1 MALLSVSNLA
11 KYYGAEA
18 VFTGISC
25 ELHRQERVALVG
37 PNGGGK
43 STLLD
48 IMAGVSEADEGHVH
62 VARHTRR
69 GYLPQHPDFQS
80 DKTLWEAMKAVFSD
94 LLAQADRL
102 RELEDQMASD
112 DESERAAAME
122 RYGTLLHTFE
132 DAGGFT
138 YEARISQVLGGL
150 GFDEAEFHKPIAY
163 LSGGEKT
170 RALLARLLLEE
181 PDLLL
186 LDEPTNHLDIEGI
199 EWLEEQLQAW
209 DGAIIVVAHDR
220 AFLNAIADRVWELD
234 FGTLEDYPGNYTA
247 YTELREER
255 RARRLAE
262 YEAQQTH
269 IEKTEEYI
277 RRYMA
282 GQRSAEA
289 KGRLKRLERL
299 ERLERPQEHVGLNID
314 LQTTQRSGELVLGLY
329 DVAAGYPDDGIPLI
343 HVDEAEIRRGQRV
356 ALVGPNG
363 SGKTTL
369 LRTIL
374 RDLEPLSGHVRR
386 GAAVRMGYFAQIQA
400 HLDEK
405 QTILETLLA
414 AGMVSVHETRSFLA
428 QYGFRGET
436 VFKQI
441 SVLSGG
447 ERARIALAILALQK
461 ANFLL
466 LDEPTNHLDLT
477 SQELLQEILVTFNG
491 TILMVSHDRYLIRE
505 TATHVWAL
513 DEGTLHAFKSYAG
526 YAAWHQTQREGAT
539 TDRTSRD
546 RERQRQREERRR
558 ERERQRALARQQA
571 RLDAL
576 EAQIE
581 AQERRLQALS
591 SALKAAGERQ
601 NVRRVTELG
610 AEYRQV
616 EKEMDALLEEWAT
629 VAETPGL

>member
-11 KYYGAEA
+11 KYYGADA
-18 VFTGISC
+18 VFTGLSC
-25 ELHRQERVALVG
+25 ELHRQECVALVG
-37 PNGGGK
+37 PNGCGK

-48 IMAGVSEADEGHVH
+48 IMARVSEADQGHVH
-62 VARHTRR
+62 QARHTRL

-80 DKTLWEAMKAVFSD
+80 DKTLWEAMKAVFAD

-102 RELEDQMASD
+102 RRLEAQMASE
-112 DESERAAAME
+112 DESERTAAME
-122 RYGTLLHTFE
+122 RYGTLLHAFE

-150 GFDEAEFHKPIAY
+150 GFEEAEFHKPIAH

-181 PDLLL
+181 PELLL

-209 DGAIIVVAHDR
+209 NGAIIVVAHDR
-220 AFLNAIADRVWELD
+220 AFLDAIADRVWELD

-262 YEAQQTH
+262 YEAQQVY
-269 IEKTEEYI
+269 IEKTEDYI

-282 GQRSAEA
+282 GQRSDQA
-289 KGRLKRLERL
+289 KGRLKRLERM
-299 ERLERPQEHVGLNID
+299 ERLEKPKEHVGLNID

-405 QTILETLLA
+405 RTILETLLD

-436 VFKQI
+436 VFKKI
-441 SVLSGG
+441 AVLSGG
-447 ERARIALAILALQK
+447 ERARVALAILALQK

-477 SQELLQEILVTFNG
+477 SQELLQEILVNFNG

-513 DEGTLHAFKSYAG
+513 AEGTLHAFKSYGAYAG
-526 YAAWHQTQREGAT
+526 WHQARREGTTAT
-539 TDRTSRD
+539 KKAKD
-546 RERQRQREERRR
+546 RQRQREREERRK
-558 ERERQRALARQQA
+558 ERERQRALTHQQQ
-571 RLDAL
+571 RMDEL
-576 EAQIE
+576 EWEIE
-581 AQERRLQALS
+581 QRERRLQALS

-601 NVRRVTELG
+601 DVNRVTELG
-610 AEYRQV
+610 AEYRKV
-616 EKEMDALLEEWAT
+616 EQEMDRLLEEWAT
-629 VAETPGL
+629 VAEAPEL